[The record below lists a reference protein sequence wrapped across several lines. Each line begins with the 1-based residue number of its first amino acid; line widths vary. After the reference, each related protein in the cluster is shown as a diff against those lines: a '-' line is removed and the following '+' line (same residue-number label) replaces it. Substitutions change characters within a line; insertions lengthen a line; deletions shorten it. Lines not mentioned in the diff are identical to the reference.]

1 MYRIPVQN
9 DRDVITFIEK
19 EDIELLTN
27 IEYMRDKEW

>member
-1 MYRIPVQN
+1 MYRISVQN